1 MKASEIKRGAVLRE
15 EGHTYIVREVHVQTP
30 SSRGSNTLIKV
41 LGRDVVTK
49 QKFDRSYKSD
59 EVVYPVEF
67 EKRDVQF
74 LFRESDSS
82 TFMDL
87 ETYEQY
93 TIDNESISE
102 ELLYLTD
109 GLAGIV
115 ALVADGAVLGISL
128 PATVVLEIVDTAPAM
143 KAASASARTK
153 SATCTTGLVVQVP
166 EYLSVGEKIK
176 IHTQSGSFTG
186 RA

>member
-1 MKASEIKRGAVLRE
+1 MKASDIKRGAVIRE
-15 EGHTYIVREVHVQTP
+15 EGRTYLIREVHVQTP

-49 QKFDRSYKSD
+49 QKIDRSYKSD
-59 EVVYPVEF
+59 EVVHAVEF

-93 TIDNESISE
+93 QIDNEAIEE

-109 GLAGIV
+109 GLSGLV
-115 ALVADGAVLGISL
+115 ALVADGAVLGINL

-153 SATCTTGLVVQVP
+153 PATCTTGLVVQVP
-166 EYLSVGEKIK
+166 EYLVVGEKIK
-176 IHTQSGSFTG
+176 INTQNGSFTG